1 MITPMNKR
9 ITKLLIMYINI
20 SPQVGLWIEHR
31 FNLDKKSKKAG
42 KCKDMVNM
50 SAI

>member
-1 MITPMNKR
+1 
-9 ITKLLIMYINI
+9 MYINI

-42 KCKDMVNM
+42 KCKGLVRGVQWFETTPHQTIN
-50 SAI
+50 